1 MSRCIAESLRMYP
14 EPPLLI
20 RRSIEEDTIP
30 AVGIPEEV
38 NLLRGSDIFIAV
50 YNLHRSPK

>member
-1 MSRCIAESLRMYP
+1 MYP